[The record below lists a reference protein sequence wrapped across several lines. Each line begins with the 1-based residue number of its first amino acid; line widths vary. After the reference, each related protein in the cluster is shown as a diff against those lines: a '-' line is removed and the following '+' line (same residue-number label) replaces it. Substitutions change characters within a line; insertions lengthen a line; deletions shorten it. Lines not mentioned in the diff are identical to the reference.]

1 MVVVGRP
8 TIYGVDG
15 VRLRG
20 RHRAS
25 GQPDRA
31 RPTPRAELG

>member
-15 VRLRG
+15 VRGAGIAHPVNPTELDQPRG
-20 RHRAS
+20 PS
-25 GQPDRA
+25 
-31 RPTPRAELG
+31 